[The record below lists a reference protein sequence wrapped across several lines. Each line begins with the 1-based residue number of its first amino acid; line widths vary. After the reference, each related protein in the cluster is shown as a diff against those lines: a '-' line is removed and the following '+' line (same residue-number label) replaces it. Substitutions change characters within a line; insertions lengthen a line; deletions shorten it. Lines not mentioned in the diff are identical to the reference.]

1 MDHDS
6 VKEDS
11 MTEKTISPSKLK
23 VIAAFTMIYIVWGS
37 TFFFIHKA
45 LTGFGPFLLGAVRFS
60 TAGLLMLVWSYL
72 KGCRI
77 FHLSTILHA
86 GLMGVLLLYVDNGI
100 IIWVEQFMPS
110 GLVAIMSASAA
121 IWFIVLDK
129 PNWKANFG
137 NLPVVIGLFMGFFGV
152 VMLFGDR
159 LAQALD
165 ASQRQENLLG
175 MALLLLGALAW
186 TAGSLYSKYY
196 GNSRGSVKGNG
207 TVATGWQMLIAG
219 VIFTLTA
226 AGRGEITAFDWE
238 SVPDSAW
245 WAIGYLIGMGSIVAY
260 SSYIWLLQVRPATEV
275 STHTYVNPIVAV
287 LLGAWFA
294 HETVTYSQ
302 VVALLV
308 ILGSVFLINWDAYK
322 ISGMFS
328 RRKNR
333 SARIP
338 KKVRRQTEIRSLF
351 VDSSTKQMR
360 TPDTI

>member
-1 MDHDS
+1 
-6 VKEDS
+6 
-11 MTEKTISPSKLK
+11 
-23 VIAAFTMIYIVWGS
+23 
-37 TFFFIHKA
+37 
-45 LTGFGPFLLGAVRFS
+45 
-60 TAGLLMLVWSYL
+60 
-72 KGCRI
+72 
-77 FHLSTILHA
+77 
-86 GLMGVLLLYVDNGI
+86 
-100 IIWVEQFMPS
+100 
-110 GLVAIMSASAA
+110 
-121 IWFIVLDK
+121 
-129 PNWKANFG
+129 
-137 NLPVVIGLFMGFFGV
+137 
-152 VMLFGDR
+152 
-159 LAQALD
+159 
-165 ASQRQENLLG
+165 
-175 MALLLLGALAW
+175 
-186 TAGSLYSKYY
+186 
-196 GNSRGSVKGNG
+196 
-207 TVATGWQMLIAG
+207 MLIAG